1 MVFLHPEQR
10 ALVERRFDGPA
21 FIRGAAGTGKTVVAL
36 HRAAALA
43 KRFNDLSE
51 WKKRKSRPVLFTTF
65 IRSLPPVF
73 ENLYRQ
79 LPTAVRGAVDF
90 VSVDVL
96 AQRVCRKARK
106 PPRLNPTAADHAFKA
121 ACQSVIGHDS
131 PLCRSGVSRAYLR
144 DEVTRVLKGRG
155 IDSLDAYM
163 AAEVPDRRVP
173 FSKAMREQTWE
184 LLSEWD
190 SKLSEVGIEDFADV
204 VRRARDIVRDRRKP
218 TYEAAIVDE
227 SQDLTLVSLELIR
240 ALVNGRSA
248 KDRPD
253 ALFLVGDGAQ
263 KLYPGG
269 FTLSEAGVDVRG
281 NSVTLRVNY
290 RNPPEILRAAMA
302 CAGSEQV
309 DDLGEVYRRGD
320 FRPKTVRS
328 ANAKPSLVRVG
339 DIDAQIGHVIEQI
352 RLLRHQDVNLG
363 LGDIGVF
370 APSNDLVDRTISRF
384 EDAEIACQPLAK
396 YEGLSTGAIKVGTF
410 NRAKGLEFKVVF
422 LLDLSIFPGR
432 RRPAKA
438 AAENDERMALHVSQL
453 FVAMTRARDGLFLLC
468 GDGPSEVISKAI
480 EHFEDSAG

>member
-1 MVFLHPEQR
+1 M
-10 ALVERRFDGPA
+10 
-21 FIRGAAGTGKTVVAL
+21 
-36 HRAAALA
+36 
-43 KRFNDLSE
+43 SE
-51 WKKRKSRPVLFTTF
+51 WKERKSKPVLFTTF

-73 ENLYRQ
+73 ENLYGQ

-96 AQRVCRKARK
+96 AQRVCKKARK
-106 PPRLNPTAADHAFKA
+106 PPRLNPTVADRAFEA

-155 IDSLDAYM
+155 IESLDAYM
-163 AAEVPDRRVP
+163 AAEVTGRRVP
-173 FSKAMREQTWE
+173 FSEAMREQTWE
-184 LLSEWD
+184 LLAEWD
-190 SKLSEVGIEDFADV
+190 RRLAEAGTEDFADV
-204 VRRARDIVRDRRKP
+204 VRRARDIVSHRRKP

-240 ALVNGRSA
+240 ALVNGGSA

-269 FTLSEAGVDVRG
+269 FTLSEAGMDVRG

-328 ANAKPSLVRVG
+328 ASAKPSLVRVG
-339 DIDAQIGHVIEQI
+339 DIDAQIGRVIEQI
-352 RLLRHQDVNLG
+352 HRLGRQDAGLNLG
-363 LGDIGVF
+363 DFGVF
-370 APSNDLVDRTISRF
+370 APSNDLVDRAISRF
-384 EDAEIACQPLAK
+384 EDAELVCQPLASYK
-396 YEGLSTGAIKVGTF
+396 GKPNEAIKVGTF

-422 LLDLSIFPGR
+422 LLDLSIFPKR

-468 GDGPSEVISKAI
+468 GDGPSDVIARAI
-480 EHFEDSAG
+480 EHFEDTAG